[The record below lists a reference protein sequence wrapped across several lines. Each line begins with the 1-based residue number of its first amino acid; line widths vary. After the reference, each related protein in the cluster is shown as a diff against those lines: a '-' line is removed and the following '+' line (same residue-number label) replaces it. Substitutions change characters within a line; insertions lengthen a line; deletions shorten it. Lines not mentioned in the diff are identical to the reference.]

1 MQQQGPGVAWTAAP
15 RILRAPGA
23 NGWPG
28 ETGGA
33 WTGVQ
38 AVSVFL
44 EEAAGIWKQRLG
56 SYCVAHGRI
65 NMAPKESIRDNESF
79 SPEMVS
85 GRAPIPSLQ
94 EEFLNA

>member
-1 MQQQGPGVAWTAAP
+1 MAP
-15 RILRAPGA
+15 RALRFRRDPTSVSGTSAAAGARRRVDGGPADSPGS
-23 NGWPG
+23 WSKRRPG

-33 WTGVQ
+33 RTGVP

-65 NMAPKESIRDNESF
+65 NMAPKESIRDN
-79 SPEMVS
+79 
-85 GRAPIPSLQ
+85 
-94 EEFLNA
+94 